1 MCKININKDL
11 ESHIRPCNDIKQEIN
26 SLFVFLNKSEI
37 EYCILQSEKEFYV
50 NIKQCSYSDIDLYVS
65 KDGLQK
71 LTTYLKSDSW
81 FSEDSYRFKGKRL
94 FFSKY
99 IKGFKLKLD
108 VSNIYAIY
116 LKNSYFEYS
125 KVMQNAT
132 CSKGY
137 IFLNNRT
144 AYFFLLKKMAETK
157 VYKISKINT
166 LIALS
171 QKLSDVPTIEFNN
184 VKEQIKFINKNF
196 SKMVKGRTSFLDFI
210 RMYSKRVFFGS
221 GKICVSFIGM
231 DGSGK
236 GTYIELVKKNLE
248 ENNLHVKLV
257 YLGHSGYINPLIKII
272 SKQKIKSTNGY
283 IVLKLLRFLYLI
295 LFPLDLMLRR
305 GRGIYDVMI
314 TDRHPNFEK
323 VFPRSSLFRNYDDLL
338 SAICP
343 KPDIIFFLSG
353 DKIELWNRKKEMS
366 WEDYT
371 NKSKLLDDF
380 IKENYSNYNIIQ
392 IDTTESIDATYKKI
406 WSKLSDFI

>member
-1 MCKININKDL
+1 M
-11 ESHIRPCNDIKQEIN
+11 RPCSDIEQEID

-37 EYCILQSEKEFYV
+37 EYCILQSKKEFYV
-50 NIKQCSYSDIDLYVS
+50 NINQCSYSDIDLYVS

-71 LTTYLKSDSW
+71 FTTYLKSDSW
-81 FSEDSYRFKGKRL
+81 FSEESYRFKGKRL

-99 IKGFKLKLD
+99 IKGYKLKLD
-108 VSNIYAIY
+108 ISNMYAIY

-125 KVMQNAT
+125 KVVQLAT

-157 VYKISKINT
+157 VYKSSKINT

-184 VKEQIKFINKNF
+184 VKEKIKFVNKNF
-196 SKMVKGRTSFLDFI
+196 RKVAKGRIRFLNLI
-210 RMYSKRVFFGS
+210 RLYSKRVFFGS
-221 GKICVSFIGM
+221 AKICVSFIGM

-236 GTYIELVKKNLE
+236 GTYLELVKRNLE
-248 ENNLHVKLV
+248 ENNFHVKLV
-257 YLGHSGYINPLIKII
+257 YLGHSGYVNPLIKTI

-283 IVLKLLRFLYLI
+283 IVSKLLRFVYLI
-295 LFPLDLMLRR
+295 LFPLDLILRR
-305 GRGIYDVMI
+305 GRGIYDVVI
-314 TDRHPNFEK
+314 TDRHPSFEK
-323 VFPRSSLFRNYDDLL
+323 VFRRSSLFRNYDDLL

-353 DKIELWNRKKEMS
+353 DKIELWSRKKEMS

-371 NKSKLLDDF
+371 NKSKRLDEL
-380 IKENYSNYNIIQ
+380 IKENLLNFNIIQ
-392 IDTTESIDATYKKI
+392 IDTTESIDVTYKKI
-406 WSKLSDFI
+406 WSRLSDFI